1 MMLKLPIEIELE
13 VMGIPPSQ
21 AQEIEENLN
30 LNEKSE
36 YQVVV
41 SGMNLA
47 KIEDSQTF
55 LSQIVEQLQEENK
68 LFSTISQVKLEENN
82 TTSMEEK
89 SLILKDKSAKTLS
102 YSQDC
107 TTIPNQT
114 LLPQKKCRFRFSESL
129 NDSMTFA
136 LNSMGAILFLGK
148 LANYSWE

>member
-1 MMLKLPIEIELE
+1 MSTSPAPISPSNKSKINISMMLKLPIEIELE

-68 LFSTISQVKLEENN
+68 LFLQSPKL
-82 TTSMEEK
+82 
-89 SLILKDKSAKTLS
+89 SLRKITPPAWR
-102 YSQDC
+102 
-107 TTIPNQT
+107 
-114 LLPQKKCRFRFSESL
+114 KKFDTE
-129 NDSMTFA
+129 
-136 LNSMGAILFLGK
+136 G
-148 LANYSWE
+148 